1 MPIGKSIAYRGKRQ
15 VDEPDELEDF
25 LDTYE
30 DEDPWP
36 EDRDSRSFYERRLEL
51 IGEIATRLQEKN
63 YFSH

>member
-1 MPIGKSIAYRGKRQ
+1 M
-15 VDEPDELEDF
+15 DEPDELEDF